1 MESDKRQHARVTS
14 RLRCWCEGR
23 EVTLYARVGNLSE
36 GGLFVK
42 TQTPLQAGA
51 RTRLKLEEGEVEVDA
66 EAVVIWARDEGQGG
80 PAGMGLA
87 FMSLED
93 TAQLRLRQ
101 LIALERSRGGVTP
114 DATDAPRSV

>member
-1 MESDKRQHARVTS
+1 MESDKRLHARVTS
-14 RLRCWCEGR
+14 RLRCWCEGH

-36 GGLFVK
+36 GGLFLK
-42 TQTPLQAGA
+42 TQTPLATGV
-51 RTRLKLEEGEVEVDA
+51 RTRVKLEEGEEGVDA
-66 EAVVIWARDEGQGG
+66 EAVVVWAREEGEGG

-87 FMSLED
+87 FMTLEEV
-93 TAQLRLRQ
+93 AQERLRR